1 MNFIELLLKPVF
13 QILDFTITI
22 PVDFNGTT
30 ITFPL
35 KLVFILVFIA
45 SLISVLWSNLVGTE
59 HSD

>member
-45 SLISVLWSNLVGTE
+45 GLISVLWSNLVGTE